1 MFRFLL
7 YIAMIILID
16 GLNYFLLVKV
26 FKNKQMLAKTNKEI
40 MIDSIRFYIICI
52 IIYFVILK

>member
-26 FKNKQMLAKTNKEI
+26 FKNKQMLDKTNKEI

>member
-16 GLNYFLLVKV
+16 GLNYLLLVKL